1 MRYFEN
7 NQSHTPIYEELFN
20 IKKDPYEKKNL
31 IKNKADLAGRMRTRV
46 DNLIKV
52 IE

>member
-1 MRYFEN
+1 M
-7 NQSHTPIYEELFN
+7 
-20 IKKDPYEKKNL
+20 KKKNL

-52 IE
+52 IK